1 MSGQRSLESA
11 SSVPKQVGTVVC
23 GPQLVTR
30 ICDQTDNGEFCL
42 GAGIALANGHKS
54 QAVIP
59 NQPFAGADPEVA
71 IARLRHRV
79 DVAAGKPAGASQMSW
94 LWLGMILTETA
105 PETAR
110 ANSRDNANRK
120 RTKGTGPVLR
130 VLLKRRPITSPR
142 PLAS

>member
-23 GPQLVTR
+23 GPQLLTR
-30 ICDQTDNGEFCL
+30 ICDQTDNGELCL

-71 IARLRHRV
+71 IASFASSSRRSRLE
-79 DVAAGKPAGASQMSW
+79 K
-94 LWLGMILTETA
+94 
-105 PETAR
+105 
-110 ANSRDNANRK
+110 
-120 RTKGTGPVLR
+120 
-130 VLLKRRPITSPR
+130 LLLHPKCRGCGW
-142 PLAS
+142 A